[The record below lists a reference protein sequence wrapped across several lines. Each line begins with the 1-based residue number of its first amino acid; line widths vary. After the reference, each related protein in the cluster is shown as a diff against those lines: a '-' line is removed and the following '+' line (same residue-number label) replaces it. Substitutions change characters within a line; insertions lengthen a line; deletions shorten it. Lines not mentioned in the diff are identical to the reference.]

1 MTDSERGGDPAG
13 RWTRSRIRRLSA
25 RGVLGLAVLL
35 SVLGVSIVIACS
47 INDRTIEEARGQA
60 VAEVVDTSLTR
71 TVVQF
76 STADGRIFIPPA
88 GVLYPEGLQ
97 SGQQVRVEYD
107 QRNPDLVRVAGRTML
122 VSLLPVSTSLLGVWA
137 VLGPTY
143 WVLRRRG

>member
-1 MTDSERGGDPAG
+1 MTDAEQGGDPAG
-13 RWTRSRIRRLSA
+13 RWTRARIRRLSA

-76 STADGRIFIPPA
+76 STADGRVFIPPG

-122 VSLLPVSTSLLGVWA
+122 VSLLPVGTSLLGVWV

-143 WVLRRRG
+143 WVLRRRS

>member
-1 MTDSERGGDPAG
+1 MTDAEQAGEPAG
-13 RWTRSRIRRLSA
+13 RWPRARIRRLSA

-47 INDRTIEEARGQA
+47 INDRTIEEARGQG

-71 TVVQF
+71 TVVRF
-76 STADGRIFIPPA
+76 STPDGRVFIPPA

-107 QRNPDLVRVAGRTML
+107 KRNPDLVRVAGRTML

-143 WVLRRRG
+143 YVLRRRS